1 MRKIKKTIKLK
12 YLTPLEFVAM
22 YTREELKE
30 ECFKLEKYAQA
41 TIVKIIE
48 LISKNDTD
56 KLINIFNKFAPE
68 VGYSYCEEH
77 EIFHEYEKC
86 PFCQLGI
93 RVD

>member
-1 MRKIKKTIKLK
+1 MKKIVELK

-41 TIVKIIE
+41 TIVKMIE

-68 VGYSYCEEH
+68 VGYLYCGEH
-77 EIFHEYEKC
+77 NIFHEYTNC
-86 PFCQLGI
+86 PFCQLDI